1 MKHER
6 ALWMKYVEIFAVRMQ
21 TQLVLH
27 RESKEPG
34 GMLVTDE
41 RRLPQ
46 MPNAAFAKSGYLE
59 LR

>member
-1 MKHER
+1 
-6 ALWMKYVEIFAVRMQ
+6 MKYVEIFAVRMQ